1 MTKSKSTKF
10 FKKRGL
16 QSLGS
21 SISSILIGL
30 AVGILVMLICSFFVK
45 GANFWQGVVILVQGP
60 FAALKPMKEIGNMLF
75 YTVPL
80 IFTGLSVAIAYKTGL
95 FNIGAPGQF
104 LIGTM
109 ASLLIALSIDSTGKP
124 SQGILIW
131 LLSVIVGMLAGALW
145 GMIPGLLKAFLGINE
160 VIICIMTNWIAANM
174 FTWVFSTMPQLAN
187 NTSGKAGYLITTAV
201 TGNGTPTLGLDL
213 AFKGS
218 YLDSSI
224 LIAIVIAIL
233 LWLLINKTTLGYSM
247 RACGLN
253 KFSAKYAGMNDK
265 LNILFS
271 MALAGGLAALGG
283 CFYYL
288 NPGIEIS
295 YKSVY
300 QSLPG
305 YGFDGI
311 PAALLANCNPIA
323 VIFSSIFMRYLY
335 SSGTNLPSSNF
346 NLYFSNL
353 IVAIIIYLSGFSRH
367 FGERIVLA
375 DAFINKKKGERMK
388 QLLTSNL
395 VLAETVNKE
404 GC

>member
-1 MTKSKSTKF
+1 MTKSKSKQF

-16 QSLGS
+16 QSIGS

-30 AVGILVMLICSFFVK
+30 AVGILVMLICSFFVENS
-45 GANFWQGVVILVQGP
+45 NFLQGVATLVQGP
-60 FAALKPMKEIGNMLF
+60 FAAGKPMKEIGNMLF

-104 LIGTM
+104 LVGTM
-109 ASLLIALSIDSTGKP
+109 VALLIALNIDSTGKP
-124 SQGILIW
+124 SQGVLIW
-131 LLSVIVGMLAGALW
+131 LLSVLAGMIAGALW
-145 GMIPGLLKAFLGINE
+145 GMIPGILKAFLGINE

-174 FTWVFSTMPQLAN
+174 FTWVFTKMPQLTN
-187 NTSGKAGYLITTAV
+187 NGSGKSSYLITTAV

-253 KFSAKYAGMNDK
+253 KFSAKFAGMNDK
-265 LNILFS
+265 LNVLLS

-295 YKSVY
+295 YKSIY

-323 VIFSSIFMRYLY
+323 VIFSSLFMRYLY
-335 SSGTNLPSSNF
+335 SSGTNLSSSNF
-346 NLYFSNL
+346 NLYFSDL

-367 FGERIVLA
+367 FGERIVTA
-375 DAFINKKKGERMK
+375 DAFINKKKGQRMK
-388 QLLTSNL
+388 SLLTSD
-395 VLAETVNKE
+395 LALADATNKE

>member
-16 QSLGS
+16 QSIGS

-30 AVGILVMLICSFFVK
+30 AVGIFVMLICSFFV
-45 GANFWQGVVILVQGP
+45 GADFWQGVGILVQGP

-104 LIGTM
+104 LVGTM
-109 ASLLIALSIDSTGKP
+109 VALLIALNIDSTGKP
-124 SQGILIW
+124 SQGVLIW
-131 LLSVIVGMLAGALW
+131 LLSVLAGMVAGALW
-145 GMIPGLLKAFLGINE
+145 GVIPGMLKAFLGINE

-174 FTWVFSTMPQLAN
+174 FTWVFSAMPHLVN
-187 NTSGKAGYLITTAV
+187 NDSGKSGYLITTAV

-213 AFKGS
+213 AFKDS

-253 KFSAKYAGMNDK
+253 KFSAKFAGMNDK
-265 LNILFS
+265 LNVLLS

-288 NPGIEIS
+288 HPGIEIS
-295 YKSVY
+295 YKSIY

-323 VIFSSIFMRYLY
+323 VIFSSLFMRYLY
-335 SSGTNLPSSNF
+335 SSGTNLPRSNF
-346 NLYFSNL
+346 NLYFSDL

-367 FGERIVLA
+367 FGERIVTA
-375 DAFINKKKGERMK
+375 DAFINKKKGQRMK
-388 QLLTSNL
+388 SLLTSNL
-395 VLAETVNKE
+395 ALADATDKE